1 MSNDHTTFMTAAIEF
16 ARNTN
21 PIWPFGAVIANAKGK
36 ILCKATDCAFISPLF
51 HAEAL
56 AIHAL
61 ISHNLYRDDEQLTL
75 YDLRA
80 GHAFF
85 RRYLLGKKNTRFA
98 YRRGGVRFD
107 IGNDLKI
114 VGFRHKHQGE
124 RAQRTIL

>member
-1 MSNDHTTFMTAAIEF
+1 MTAAIEF

-75 YDLRA
+75 YTTCEPDTLSFGA
-80 GHAFF
+80 IYWA
-85 RRYLLGKKNTRFA
+85 KKNTRFA

-107 IGNDLKI
+107 IRNDLKI